1 MDKCLLEISIRG
13 DKVHNERIHER
24 IHERIKLVDLLGL
37 LMINKENLNLD
48 KFDSLL
54 Y

>member
-1 MDKCLLEISIRG
+1 MVKCLLEISIRG
-13 DKVHNERIHER
+13 EKFHNER

-37 LMINKENLNLD
+37 LMITKENLNLD